1 MCSNHF
7 SSNDIEIK
15 GKRKLVKSG
24 RFPSIFPNNGTDQ
37 NYLQAKDDVTAR
49 SNEVPYEPIEN
60 DDVTENF
67 GIVTADASDQ
77 SDTRSNDEQLICV
90 DDNGANDTNASD
102 DVFIQSDQESDYD
115 SEYLTHDTQYEVDT
129 LVQDEMST

>member
-15 GKRKLVKSG
+15 GKRKLIKSG
-24 RFPSIFPNNGTDQ
+24 RFPSIFPNNETDQ
-37 NYLQAKDDVTAR
+37 NYLQAKDYVTAR

-67 GIVTADASDQ
+67 GIVTADAY
-77 SDTRSNDEQLICV
+77 TRSNDEQLTCV
-90 DDNGANDTNASD
+90 GDNGANDTNEND
-102 DVFIQSDQESDYD
+102 DVFIQSDLESDYG
-115 SEYLTHDTQYEVDT
+115 SEYLTYDTQCEVDT

>member
-1 MCSNHF
+1 MPLNEPNRSKWIESIEKYQPFDYVIQTYHVCSNHF
-7 SSNDIEIK
+7 CSNDIEIK

-37 NYLQAKDDVTAR
+37 NYLQAEDDVTAR
-49 SNEVPYEPIEN
+49 SIEVPYEPIEN

-90 DDNGANDTNASD
+90 DDNGANDTKLCPN
-102 DVFIQSDQESDYD
+102 
-115 SEYLTHDTQYEVDT
+115 
-129 LVQDEMST
+129 